1 MDTQL
6 FDAPDDDKNNTH
18 ILQHTTC
25 TAEWSKTHMIK
36 IKNDV
41 FAGDNDR
48 NTLME
53 AVFPFQYRSALQP
66 IVLQIMSVRQCQSQQ
81 HQGTYQHASL

>member
-18 ILQHTTC
+18 ILQLSTC
-25 TAEWSKTHMIK
+25 TAEWSKTHRIK